1 MGPLAGLI
9 GFSILWSAWLAL
21 MIFRPAKWSAFVDWE
36 HAILGRIGLHSERV
50 KNLEK
55 GLFIKLVVALTI
67 ILAVASIG
75 SSWRTDGKKVQKRTG
90 TRIVRATHVYTRDGP
105 PLGQRRLSGIA
116 SMAAVFPRCGRFFA
130 PAGRGFQSGGA
141 PVRGVRCAGSSK
153 SSGSRPR
160 VSTGI
165 RGLRDGE
172 AVRAVSHQFQ
182 QGGFLF

>member
-1 MGPLAGLI
+1 MGLLAGLI

-75 SSWRTDGKKVQKRTG
+75 V
-90 TRIVRATHVYTRDGP
+90 IVAY
-105 PLGQRRLSGIA
+105 
-116 SMAAVFPRCGRFFA
+116 
-130 PAGRGFQSGGA
+130 
-141 PVRGVRCAGSSK
+141 
-153 SSGSRPR
+153 
-160 VSTGI
+160 
-165 RGLRDGE
+165 
-172 AVRAVSHQFQ
+172 
-182 QGGFLF
+182 